1 MTLSEFYLQEIIDA
15 ELKLEKEQQN
25 YLDLQVSDRALQEQL
40 LRTQLHS
47 AYRSGP
53 RSTYLSS

>member
-25 YLDLQVSDRALQEQL
+25 YLDLQVSDRALQE
-40 LRTQLHS
+40 
-47 AYRSGP
+47 
-53 RSTYLSS
+53 